1 MSHSTSSSVSAP
13 AVGPSHD
20 IRKDGGIPSSA
31 AFASEQ
37 AKDAERFAALNPET
51 RDQSIF
57 LSTQMKRDFL
67 VSQAAPT
74 PPPSFAP
81 APSSATRSVSRTAS
95 MAGEASDSPSVLLG
109 DDENLVVPVLLPNRQ
124 EVSKTLHLA
133 GPPTTKAGQKEKAES
148 PGVAAARANGN
159 ITRLGGH
166 IIATNN
172 TVHSHRLDSQSKYR
186 GLESRLN
193 RIDPEKLLSS
203 IELVESMA
211 RTGIENLEGKPK
223 DGSTGAYDARVS
235 LHTEQIAQLTAATDT
250 IRQHLELIRSSFLC
264 DSDGVPIKDFF
275 ATKGDVNALWGSVQ
289 EGFDGLDEA
298 IADGVADGIRPTEQK
313 ADSAATLAA
322 KTDAKVAS
330 LEQDLLKVRE
340 NVARIQLEF
349 GAALASKASTTTAAS
364 ATAAPSSDDSRPGF
378 TVGGKKNKRRAS
390 IELIAGPAKRANAK
404 PDKGS
409 YHHWKL
415 VETALGNKYSMPVVY
430 IERTTGEPAVINVG
444 FSAVNDANTFI
455 GAWSGASSQMPVG
468 LRAVTAQLIS
478 VPGSSVAND
487 TISFLTGN

>member
-124 EVSKTLHLA
+124 E
-133 GPPTTKAGQKEKAES
+133 GQKEKAES

-203 IELVESMA
+203 IEL
-211 RTGIENLEGKPK
+211 

-409 YHHWKL
+409 YHHWVRVGGVNPDTKVPAHALLKKL